1 MIEFLR
7 QLKEVWDI
15 VPWREI
21 LLALGA
27 GWLIV
32 GLYGMHR
39 RKSNSFEIDDLFLD
53 RRGKADLYKVIL
65 VVMAGLSVYAIMR
78 LLDADKP
85 IETILLGVLAIFV
98 SGRAFNAAF
107 GKDPVE
113 GPPPEPINVEGEK

>member
-7 QLKEVWDI
+7 QARAVWDL

-27 GWLIV
+27 GWLV
-32 GLYGMHR
+32 LGLYRMHT
-39 RKSNSFEIDDLFLD
+39 RKTNSFEIDDLFLD
-53 RRGKADLYKVIL
+53 RRGKADLYKVII

-85 IETILLGVLAIFV
+85 IETVLLGVLAIFV
-98 SGRAFNAAF
+98 SGRAFSAAF
-107 GKDPVE
+107 GKDPVT
-113 GPPPEPINVEGEK
+113 GPDEPIKREGEQ